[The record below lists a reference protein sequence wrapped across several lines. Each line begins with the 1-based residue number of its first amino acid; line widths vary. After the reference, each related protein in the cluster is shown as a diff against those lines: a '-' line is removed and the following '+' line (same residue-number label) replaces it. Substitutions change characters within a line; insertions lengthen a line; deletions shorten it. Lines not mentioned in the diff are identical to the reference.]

1 MSDPSA
7 QEIALFSSGFSVLAA
22 LIPVAA
28 EALKGGAS
36 VEEAIAA
43 ARKAEPPAFDT
54 RAEDAARRARL
65 RAAALRLRQST
76 LPPLG
81 ENVGAAIDE
90 LLDEHAPGE
99 PGEHALPAPAA
110 AGEQSRHEQESTL

>member
-1 MSDPSA
+1 MSKPSA
-7 QEIALFSSGFSVLAA
+7 QDIALFSSGFSVLAA

-28 EALKGGAS
+28 EALRGGAS
-36 VEEAIAA
+36 VEGAIAA

-54 RAEDAARRARL
+54 KAEDAERRARL

-76 LPPLG
+76 LPPMG
-81 ENVGAAIDE
+81 ENVTAAIDE
-90 LLDEHAPGE
+90 LLDEHAPVE

-110 AGEQSRHEQESTL
+110 EPEPDPS